1 MSAALPAAAARLYV
15 RSFGS
20 FTVAFIVELQNDW
33 VLGLLG
39 APVACSHPIVV
50 PWLNQK
56 QAWPTLHGLVP
67 FLQSQPQP
75 SGAE

>member
-1 MSAALPAAAARLYV
+1 M
-15 RSFGS
+15 
-20 FTVAFIVELQNDW
+20 TVAFIVLLQKDL

-39 APVACSHPIVV
+39 APVASLQPIVV

-56 QAWPTLHGLVP
+56 HAWPTLHGLVP
-67 FLQSQPQP
+67 FLQSQPHP